1 MEIVKVVAVGLIT
14 VIATIIVRQVKPEI
28 AMLITLAGSIVI
40 IMLTVQLLQNVFGN
54 FISIFNKT
62 GVSSSLFV
70 PIFKII
76 GIGIITVFSYI
87 VIKQLK
93 PEFAIIVG
101 LAGSIILLFSISDSI
116 ISVIN
121 SFASLVEKTGINIEL
136 FSLVLKIIG
145 IGYLTEF
152 AANLC
157 MDSGCNSIAD
167 KMASCFDGTPKY

>member
-76 GIGIITVFSYI
+76 GIGY
-87 VIKQLK
+87 LC
-93 PEFAIIVG
+93 EFG
-101 LAGSIILLFSISDSI
+101 
-116 ISVIN
+116 
-121 SFASLVEKTGINIEL
+121 
-136 FSLVLKIIG
+136 
-145 IGYLTEF
+145 
-152 AANLC
+152 ANLC
-157 MDSGCNSIAD
+157 IDGGCNSIAD
-167 KMASCFDGTPKY
+167 KILFCGKITILIIALPIVNSVIDVVLELL